1 MAKGK
6 FYCTFKW
13 RLMHGYRS
21 RTIAIECVS
30 FEQARDVA
38 MDIYSING
46 TMFVNINKC
55 GRLPKN
61 TVTISYEDYKKG
73 VYLDLE

>member
-13 RLMHGYRS
+13 RLMRGYRS
-21 RTIAIECVS
+21 RTIAIECES

-46 TMFVNINKC
+46 TMFVSINKC

-61 TVTISYEDYKKG
+61 AVTISYEDYKKK
-73 VYLDLE
+73 VYLHIN

>member
-1 MAKGK
+1 
-6 FYCTFKW
+6 
-13 RLMHGYRS
+13 MHGYRS
-21 RTIAIECVS
+21 NTIAIECES

-38 MDIYSING
+38 MDIYAYNG

-61 TVTISYEDYKKG
+61 TTIISYEEYKKG
-73 VYLDLE
+73 NLG